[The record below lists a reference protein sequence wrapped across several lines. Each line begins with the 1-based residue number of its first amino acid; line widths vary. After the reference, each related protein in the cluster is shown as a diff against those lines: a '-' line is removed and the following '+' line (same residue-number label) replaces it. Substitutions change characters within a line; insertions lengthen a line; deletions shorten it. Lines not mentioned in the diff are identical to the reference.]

1 MLTSKHVARF
11 VTALFLLGVSSITYA
26 APPSASPTG
35 NGAEVHATDV
45 SQDSGPP
52 EKVETPEQVEVP
64 EAPEVEAPEAPEG
77 RESHDGR

>member
-26 APPSASPTG
+26 APPAPPTA

-45 SQDSGPP
+45 SQDVGPP
-52 EKVETPEQVEVP
+52 EKVETPEQVEAP

-77 RESHDGR
+77 HESHDGR